1 MTTITAAVKATLARR
16 DADAAAREEQ
26 REAIALHV
34 LKPDRWSE
42 DDIILGYPEDVAA
55 DIRATPLDAT
65 PLADELAA
73 LRAEVARL
81 APFERAASYW
91 KDNHDR
97 EKNAH
102 AGTAASHAAL
112 RADLAH
118 ALGVRDAAM
127 EAEDKAEAERDALR
141 AQRDAL
147 QATLCDLS
155 AAFDKRGAQ
164 RDAAVEAL
172 LSRCPYHD
180 EGEDG
185 LPPHTQNKGDRD
197 KTYPCD
203 LSEME
208 LAALLLA
215 RGTP

>member
-1 MTTITAAVKATLARR
+1 MTTLTAAVEATLARR

-73 LRAEVARL
+73 LRA
-81 APFERAASYW
+81 
-91 KDNHDR
+91 
-97 EKNAH
+97 
-102 AGTAASHAAL
+102 
-112 RADLAH
+112 DLAH

-127 EAEDKAEAERDALR
+127 EAETKAETERDALR

-172 LSRCPYHD
+172 AEIARPKRGGIEANDTDEAWIEYLSMALER
-180 EGEDG
+180 ERS
-185 LPPHTQNKGDRD
+185 TAR
-197 KTYPCD
+197 
-203 LSEME
+203 
-208 LAALLLA
+208 AALLLA

>member
-16 DADAAAREEQ
+16 D
-26 REAIALHV
+26 
-34 LKPDRWSE
+34 
-42 DDIILGYPEDVAA
+42 
-55 DIRATPLDAT
+55 
-65 PLADELAA
+65 ADELAA

-112 RADLAH
+112 RADLQH

-127 EAEDKAEAERDALR
+127 EAETKAEAERDTLREQLDRCQTKLGERLINDETDALR
-141 AQRDAL
+141 
-147 QATLCDLS
+147 
-155 AAFDKRGAQ
+155 AQ

-172 LSRCPYHD
+172 RWLACPPDPSSNSRMSKY
-180 EGEDG
+180 
-185 LPPHTQNKGDRD
+185 
-197 KTYPCD
+197 
-203 LSEME
+203 
-208 LAALLLA
+208 AADALDALLA